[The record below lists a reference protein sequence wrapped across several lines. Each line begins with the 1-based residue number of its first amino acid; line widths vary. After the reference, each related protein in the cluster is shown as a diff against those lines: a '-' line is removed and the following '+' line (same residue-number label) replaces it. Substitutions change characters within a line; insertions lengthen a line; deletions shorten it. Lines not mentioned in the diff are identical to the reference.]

1 MRISLPRGAY
11 VLAAK
16 AAGNAINRAAQKTAQ
31 TTGQQR
37 PNAGSGAAVQNNTGV
52 NASSANKA
60 QAPATSGGTANAATV
75 SEKLNARMQAAKQGS
90 KTQILK
96 THKPIEELIKDA
108 NIPYNETGLSQAA
121 RSWEKHAGRKGGS
134 FPPLMGTIK
143 EKNKTVND
151 WVMKVLNNPKTRRTD
166 LPRGGVE
173 YKLPN
178 GQSVVFESNGKVNL
192 RDPSWN

>member
-1 MRISLPRGAY
+1 
-11 VLAAK
+11 
-16 AAGNAINRAAQKTAQ
+16 
-31 TTGQQR
+31 
-37 PNAGSGAAVQNNTGV
+37 
-52 NASSANKA
+52 
-60 QAPATSGGTANAATV
+60 
-75 SEKLNARMQAAKQGS
+75 MQAAKQGS

-178 GQSVVFESNGKVNL
+178 GQAVVFESNGKVNL